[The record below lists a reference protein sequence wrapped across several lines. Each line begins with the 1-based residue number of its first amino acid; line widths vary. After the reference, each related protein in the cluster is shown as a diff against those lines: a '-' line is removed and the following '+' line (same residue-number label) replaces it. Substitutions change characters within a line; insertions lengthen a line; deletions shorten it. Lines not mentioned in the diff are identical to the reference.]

1 MIASTNAGRVFG
13 DPSASQVGCAMVSD
27 SWLVSDAELLVGI
40 ALQRIASSGAASTA
54 ALRMDR
60 RSVSTQLPRCGACQS
75 EGVGTDAPRRR
86 RRHCD
91 SIDTIRET
99 DPVAVPV
106 LRVRY
111 LH

>member
-60 RSVSTQLPRCGACQS
+60 RSVSTPSYHVVVRVSPRESGQ
-75 EGVGTDAPRRR
+75 
-86 RRHCD
+86 
-91 SIDTIRET
+91 IRSNKEEAT
-99 DPVAVPV
+99 P
-106 LRVRY
+106 L
-111 LH
+111 